1 MEVSLYER
9 EIEMKQ
15 RRKDTLRDAHNWRL
29 GRTAQG
35 ARQSARDGQRSWS
48 AVARSW
54 LMERAQIASRA
65 LRAGLAGTQEP
76 EEQCC

>member
-15 RRKDTLRDAHNWRL
+15 RRKDTLRDAQNWRL

-35 ARQSARDGQRSWS
+35 ARAGQRSWS
-48 AVARSW
+48 VVGRNW
-54 LMERAQIASRA
+54 LVERAQLASRA
-65 LRAGLAGTQEP
+65 LRAGLAGTQKP